1 MISKRKIPINI
12 SFLLE
17 KDYGGGSGSRYV
29 TQYNLNL
36 YESLTELRVEV
47 PSTYSKSAKVSLT
60 EANILLDL
68 AEAGDA
74 GHGYSGG
81 NGYSGGGCSHS
92 DGGSDGSSGLCE
104 DERYHPGQGSGKRIS
119 ELRFQHFELR

>member
-1 MISKRKIPINI
+1 M
-12 SFLLE
+12 
-17 KDYGGGSGSRYV
+17 
-29 TQYNLNL
+29 NL
-36 YESLTELRVEV
+36 YESLTELRVEGLAKNYK
-47 PSTYSKSAKVSLT
+47 PAKVSLA
-60 EANILLDL
+60 EANILLAL
-68 AEAGDA
+68 AEAGAD
-74 GHGYSGG
+74 GYGDNGG